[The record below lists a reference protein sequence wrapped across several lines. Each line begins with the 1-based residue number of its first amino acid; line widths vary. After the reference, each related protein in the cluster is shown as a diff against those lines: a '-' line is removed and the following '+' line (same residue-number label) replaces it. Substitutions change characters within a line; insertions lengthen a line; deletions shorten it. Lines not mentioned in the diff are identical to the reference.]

1 MCRLVLHVFSI
12 VEFWS
17 IAAESPDPSR
27 TDHHHR
33 ESLVRDT
40 ILSSLGL
47 VQILQ
52 ESQVASR
59 RVNSLHYEIG

>member
-12 VEFWS
+12 AEFWS
-17 IAAESPDPSR
+17 IAAEYPDPSQ

-33 ESLVRDT
+33 ELLVRDT

-59 RVNSLHYEIG
+59 RMNNLHYEIG